1 MRKILTILCALSL
14 VMTSC
19 ATEKTANVES
29 VAASSVTDY
38 DSLNPSGQGWG
49 FVRRKG
55 TPPDIPNAQTALLK
69 KYNGAYLSE
78 KKEKNLYLTFDEGY
92 ENGFTAVILDILA
105 KTKTPA
111 AFFVTGPYLEG
122 QEELIKRM
130 IDEGHT
136 VGNHTVNHL
145 NLPKQPKETVIS
157 EITKLNEMCESMYGY
172 KMHYVRPP
180 EGEFSEKTLAISN
193 DLGMKT
199 IMWSF
204 AYKDW
209 DINAQKGADYAY
221 QSVMPYLHDGAVILL
236 HAVSSDNASALER
249 IITDAKKQG
258 YAFKSLDEL

>member
-1 MRKILTILCALSL
+1 MRKILTILCVVSL
-14 VMTSC
+14 MITSC
-19 ATEKTANVES
+19 ATEKISDPKS
-29 VAASSVTDY
+29 VATSSVKDY
-38 DSLNPSGQGWG
+38 DTLNSNGQGWG

-55 TPPDIPNAQTALLK
+55 TPPDIPNSQTELLK

-92 ENGFTAVILDILA
+92 ENGYTAVILDVLA

-130 IDEGHT
+130 IDEGHI

-157 EITKLNEMCESMYGY
+157 EITNLNEMCESVYGY
-172 KMHYVRPP
+172 KMQYVRPP

-209 DINAQKGADYAY
+209 DINSQKGADYAY

-249 IITDAKKQG
+249 IITNAKKQG
-258 YAFKSLDEL
+258 YTFKSLDEL